1 VSAELAA
8 AEADLSSQQRRVDSL
23 ELKLPDLNS
32 QHEQFMARQAQ
43 LRQQA
48 QALSA
53 DMSAVQAEAERVA
66 REKEE
71 KERLG

>member
-8 AEADLSSQQRRVDSL
+8 AESDLSRQQRRVDSL
-23 ELKLPDLNS
+23 ELKLPELTN
-32 QHEQFMARQAQ
+32 QHEKFMERQAA
-43 LRQQA
+43 LREQA
-48 QALSA
+48 QALNA

-66 REKEE
+66 REREE